1 MTPNYLTLNSHSV
14 ARAFGIAAFFLV
26 IASVAGQLFRIF
38 SGHGNLHG
46 LIPLFDVNKENN
58 FPTFFSM
65 FLLLSASALLTI
77 IAILEKK
84 RSPSYVSHWAT
95 LALGFLYLSLDET
108 LALHEALALPIRGFF
123 GPQQAG
129 IFYFAWVIP
138 GMLVVIFLALYFFKF
153 LLHLST
159 STRRTFM
166 LSGAIYLAG
175 AIGMEL
181 IGGHY
186 AELHGELDLTYL
198 VYVTIEESLEMTGV
212 IIFIWGLLEYIAYN
226 YPRIQFQVD
235 KS

>member
-1 MTPNYLTLNSHSV
+1 MAPNHLIFNPRSV
-14 ARAFGIAAFFLV
+14 ARALGMAAFFLV
-26 IASVAGQLFRIF
+26 IANITGQLFRIF

-46 LIPLFDVNKENN
+46 LIPLFDINKEYN
-58 FPTFFSM
+58 FPTFFAM

-77 IAILEKK
+77 ITILEKK
-84 RSPSYVSHWAT
+84 RSLSYVSHWAT
-95 LALGFLYLSLDET
+95 LALGFLYLSMDET
-108 LALHEALALPIRGFF
+108 LAFHESLALPIRGFF

-129 IFYFAWVIP
+129 VFYFAWVIP
-138 GMLVVIFLALYFFKF
+138 GIIVVIFLALYFNKF
-153 LLHLST
+153 LLHLPT

-166 LSGAIYLAG
+166 LSGVIYLAG

-198 VYVTIEESLEMTGV
+198 TYVTIEESLEMAGV
-212 IIFIWGLLEYIAYN
+212 IIFIRGLLEYIADN
-226 YPRIQFQVD
+226 YPKIQFQID